1 MSKIYRRPM
10 FRGGGKVSSYGNGI
24 TAPLVPG
31 YQGGGQIGGGQ
42 IYGTPMSDGRYGFAQ
57 PLSLSEKLKAD
68 GLTNGVGMS
77 GENLILG
84 SDLYNPNKFIN
95 NIAPR
100 KVNIE
105 EEVST
110 STDDNASSKNIE
122 TVDTN
127 VIDDTVLNS
136 DFDQTEE
143 RTIIDADGN
152 KKIVQANV
160 PAEEVEPNLDVLKN
174 LPLWAGGITKE
185 EYNIRKNK
193 QEVKK
198 IQKRVNDDQS
208 NIARAGGADAAQDDF
223 DPGFASKEIG
233 EGVGDKSLVVN
244 QPEETQ
250 ISAKDAI
257 RENQALFKELLGG
270 KAARGQD
277 ISDMLLRFSGSEGNT
292 LGEKFKSYTKAESAA
307 GPGRG
312 EKINQ
317 TAAAL
322 AINDY
327 VAGKRSK
334 EQSEYLTKKIDYEYK
349 KKGEL
354 STLNLDDDVGT
365 ALAKSSKLTGASFK
379 SLKNIKNLINK
390 KTDRDDIFE
399 GNIKMKDLNPETFKQ
414 KKVNKLKPGY
424 NIVEDEGVKRIVLI
438 GNDGTNNTVISI
450 QTITELWSGK

>member
-42 IYGTPMSDGRYGFAQ
+42 IYGTPMGDGRYGFAE
-57 PLSLSEKLKAD
+57 PLSLADRLKAD

-84 SDLYNPNKFIN
+84 ADLYDPNKFIN
-95 NIAPR
+95 NVAPQ
-100 KVNIE
+100 KVEIKENI
-105 EEVST
+105 S
-110 STDDNASSKNIE
+110 DDN
-122 TVDTN
+122 T
-127 VIDDTVLNS
+127 
-136 DFDQTEE
+136 
-143 RTIIDADGN
+143 G
-152 KKIVQANV
+152 
-160 PAEEVEPNLDVLKN
+160 
-174 LPLWAGGITKE
+174 
-185 EYNIRKNK
+185 
-193 QEVKK
+193 
-198 IQKRVNDDQS
+198 
-208 NIARAGGADAAQDDF
+208 
-223 DPGFASKEIG
+223 SKEIVSEVFDDNIQFPEDDDLNTTITKNKKTG
-233 EGVGDKSLVVN
+233 KNEYGYNEGMTVEQKNFFAGLTKPGKYVGPELLAKQKLEALGDTTSGNSIPPSMRNQAGVNSSEIGVGDKSLVIN
-244 QPEETQ
+244 KPEEPQ

-257 RENQALFKELLGG
+257 RENQALFEELLGS
-270 KAARGQD
+270 KKARGQD

-292 LGEKFKSYTKAESAA
+292 LGEKFKSYTRAESAA

-327 VAGKRSK
+327 VAGKRSD

-354 STLNLDDDVGT
+354 LTINEDDDVGT
-365 ALAKSSKLTGASFK
+365 ALAKSSKQTGGSFQ

-399 GNIKMKDLNPETFKQ
+399 GNIKMTDLNPETFKQ

-438 GNDGTNNTVISI
+438 GTDGTNNKVISI
-450 QTITELWSGK
+450 QTITELWTG

>member
-1 MSKIYRRPM
+1 MSKILRRPM
-10 FRGGGKVSSYGNGI
+10 FRGGGTVSSYGNGI
-24 TAPLVPG
+24 AAPLVPG
-31 YQGGGQIGGGQ
+31 YQMGGNVSGGIVNLPGG
-42 IYGTPMSDGRYGFAQ
+42 YAQ
-57 PLSLSEKLKAD
+57 TANQRLLNNINNDFPNLSAA
-68 GLTNGVGMS
+68 NS
-77 GENLILG
+77 GNITLG
-84 SDLYNPNKFIN
+84 SELLAAASNKFPKSN
-95 NIAPR
+95 APIPG
-100 KVNIE
+100 VVE
-105 EEVST
+105 EDKITTTATEIQ
-110 STDDNASSKNIE
+110 D
-122 TVDTN
+122 VDTN
-127 VIDDTVLNS
+127 AVDGSTLDS
-136 DFDQTEE
+136 DFDQTES
-143 RTIIDADGN
+143 
-152 KKIVQANV
+152 KIVIDPVTGEKKTIQAYV

-185 EYNIRKNK
+185 EYKIRKNK
-193 QEVKK
+193 QEIKK
-198 IQKRVNDDQS
+198 IQKRVDADQN

-223 DPGFASKEIG
+223 DAGFASKEIG
-233 EGVGDKSLVVN
+233 DGVGDKSLVVN

-257 RENQALFKELLGG
+257 RENQELFKELLGG

-277 ISDMLLRFSGSEGNT
+277 ISDMLLRFSGSQGNT
-292 LGEKFKSYTKAESAA
+292 LGEKFKNYTKAESAA

-327 VAGKRSK
+327 VAGKRSD

-354 STLNLDDDVGT
+354 STLNIDDDIGT
-365 ALAKSSKLTGASFK
+365 ALAKSAKLTDSSFK
-379 SLKNIKNLINK
+379 SLKNIKNIINK
-390 KTDRDDIFE
+390 KTGRDDIYE
-399 GNIKMKDLNPETFKQ
+399 GNIKIKDLDPKSFKQ

-450 QTITELWSGK
+450 QTITELWTGK